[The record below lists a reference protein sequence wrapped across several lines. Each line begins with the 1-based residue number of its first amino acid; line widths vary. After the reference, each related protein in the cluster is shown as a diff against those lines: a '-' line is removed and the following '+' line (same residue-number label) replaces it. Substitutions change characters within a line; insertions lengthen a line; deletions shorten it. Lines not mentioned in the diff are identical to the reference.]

1 MILPALPSSRISF
14 KRAANF
20 INQCYAKDSSDF
32 SQIKYKFPI
41 NEGIREVETNNL
53 RPRKWRN
60 LYLSNI
66 EDHKLV
72 PFSPTY
78 KRVQIQT
85 WGGANIIEKSKL

>member
-20 INQCYAKDSSDF
+20 INQCFAKDSSDF
-32 SQIKYKFPI
+32 LQIKDKFPI

-60 LYLSNI
+60 LYLSAI

-72 PFSPTY
+72 PFSPAY